1 MRISE
6 SALYLGVI
14 MRLEKKKIEKLEG
27 LRQQLDELLKD
38 ESRLKTNE
46 ALNLSKE
53 LDELIADCYVGV
65 KLNKD

>member
-1 MRISE
+1 
-6 SALYLGVI
+6 

-53 LDELIADCYVGV
+53 LDELIADCYIGV